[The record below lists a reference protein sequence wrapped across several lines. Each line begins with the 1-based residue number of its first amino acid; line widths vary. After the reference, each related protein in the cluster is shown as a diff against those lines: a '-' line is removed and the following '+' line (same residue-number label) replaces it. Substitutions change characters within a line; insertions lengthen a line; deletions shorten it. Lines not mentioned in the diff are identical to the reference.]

1 MSGRSMIVPTNQ
13 SVKKAANRQNAS
25 FVLDDW
31 RYLFVGVGAL
41 TTRLDNDI
49 LYKKLALQGI
59 LTYCATRP
67 LPYHLYADEGALL
80 VLPAPLTSVSLSKT
94 SFLTD

>member
-1 MSGRSMIVPTNQ
+1 ML
-13 SVKKAANRQNAS
+13 AA
-25 FVLDDW
+25 
-31 RYLFVGVGAL
+31 
-41 TTRLDNDI
+41 
-49 LYKKLALQGI
+49 QGI

-80 VLPAPLTSVSLSKT
+80 VLPTFVTSASLSKT